1 MTTYN
6 DTTVHYTLL
15 YTHRIIYTTQP
26 AYMYY
31 NIQATRAGYGS
42 QPSKYY
48 NDYQTTR
55 AHAVKS
61 NYITS
66 MQNKILNV
74 QK

>member
-1 MTTYN
+1 
-6 DTTVHYTLL
+6 
-15 YTHRIIYTTQP
+15 
-26 AYMYY
+26 MYY

-66 MQNKILNV
+66 MQNKILND